1 MVCCRANKATPFSS
15 APLLYEGVLKS
26 LCEAVNTFVCWPGSS
41 QALQACR
48 AGLVEYHRRA
58 LMAMMA
64 LHSAN
69 SPLSAARLLDRC
81 HT

>member
-1 MVCCRANKATPFSS
+1 MVCR
-15 APLLYEGVLKS
+15 
-26 LCEAVNTFVCWPGSS
+26 PGNS
-41 QALQACR
+41 QALRACR
-48 AGLVEYHRRA
+48 AGVVEFHRRA